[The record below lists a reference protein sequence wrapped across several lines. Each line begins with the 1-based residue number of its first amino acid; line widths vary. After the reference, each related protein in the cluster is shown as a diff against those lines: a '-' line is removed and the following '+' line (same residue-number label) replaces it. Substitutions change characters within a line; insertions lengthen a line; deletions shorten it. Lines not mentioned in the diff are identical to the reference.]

1 MYFKINIM
9 KCIITEC
16 PEGYT
21 SAKSLEDGELCYP
34 TSALLNS
41 ADDYGSV
48 FANGNGGIACPPGKL
63 RPNFSLL
70 YLAMLI
76 SSMETLFDYVSSDHS
91 Q

>member
-1 MYFKINIM
+1 M
-9 KCIITEC
+9 ITEC

-21 SAKSLEDGELCYP
+21 SAKSPEDGELCYP

-48 FANGNGGIACPPGKL
+48 SASDNGDIACPPGKL

-70 YLAMLI
+70 YLALMI
-76 SSMETLFDYVSSDHS
+76 SSKTTLFN
-91 Q
+91 